1 MPKQV
6 RIKDVVVGEIEEDV
20 RMSTIVLWDYAY
32 EDVVRA
38 IGVLGFM
45 TYVMNYLLLSLN
57 VLSSSQIRFFAL
69 NILAAA
75 LVLVSLTEE
84 FNLASALIQ
93 CFWILIGAL
102 AVLLRLRSRYG
113 VGSGRP
119 RQARL

>member
-1 MPKQV
+1 
-6 RIKDVVVGEIEEDV
+6 
-20 RMSTIVLWDYAY
+20 MSTIVLWDYAY